1 MADCF
6 FHTGR
11 PAVTRC
17 KQCGRPLCSEC
28 RLITPEGIFCGEK
41 CAETAKIAAER
52 LREIEEK
59 RAASQKG
66 TIQIVIGRIIS
77 IIIIFAILYAVYK
90 FLIIRFIR

>member
-28 RLITPEGIFCGEK
+28 RHITKEGIFCSDK
-41 CAETAKIAAER
+41 CAETARVYMER
-52 LREIEEK
+52 LQEIEQQ
-59 RAASQKG
+59 RASYRNSRRNILSRIIK
-66 TIQIVIGRIIS
+66 IVIFIV
-77 IIIIFAILYAVYK
+77 ILYVVYR
-90 FLIIRFIR
+90 FVIQRFIR